1 MHGVLLDE
9 AFFCQVAEVFVEEN
23 MHLLHRGVGIAFL
36 HPIVEDGFQVGGGD
50 IPHDF
55 LSD

>member
-1 MHGVLLDE
+1 MGVLLDE